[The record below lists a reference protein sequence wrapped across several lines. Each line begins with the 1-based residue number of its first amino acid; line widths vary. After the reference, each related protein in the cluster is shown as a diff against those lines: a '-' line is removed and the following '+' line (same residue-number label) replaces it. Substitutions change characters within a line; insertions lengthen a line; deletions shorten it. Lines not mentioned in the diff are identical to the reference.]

1 MEGFGNKLSPLHF
14 LMSVMVVLAS
24 KWLTL
29 KFLQSSIV
37 LTLSDSGINSFGT
50 DFQFYVGILSVSGK
64 TLTITYD
71 PHNSQYTYTGTVS
84 AVTLAGGAVLDLG
97 TVELVKTTTN

>member
-37 LTLSDSGINSFGT
+37 LTLSDSGINSEITGSVLLII
-50 DFQFYVGILSVSGK
+50 FYVE
-64 TLTITYD
+64 
-71 PHNSQYTYTGTVS
+71 N
-84 AVTLAGGAVLDLG
+84 LDVG
-97 TVELVKTTTN
+97 SWGVKNDV